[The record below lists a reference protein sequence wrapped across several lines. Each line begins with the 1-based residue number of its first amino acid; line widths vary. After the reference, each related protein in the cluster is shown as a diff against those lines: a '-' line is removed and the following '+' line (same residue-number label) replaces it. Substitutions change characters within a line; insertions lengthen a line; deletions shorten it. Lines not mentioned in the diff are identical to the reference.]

1 MNGATPQVDLWF
13 DPVCPYSWVAY
24 QWLLE
29 VEAQRPLD
37 LRLHIMSLVMLEEGR
52 TDVAADY
59 LAHVEATRG
68 PSRVAVAAA
77 EHFGPEVLR
86 PFYGAFGA
94 LAFATSRQTSPRD
107 LRRFTRDALAAAD
120 LPDWLEDAMVSTD
133 YDAALRRSHEQG
145 IAPVGSEVGTP
156 TTHVDGVAFFGPVM
170 NSIPRGEQ
178 AAHIFD
184 GALLLARFPDF
195 YELKRTRTTGP
206 VFT

>member
-1 MNGATPQVDLWF
+1 MKDPTPRVDLWF

-52 TDVAADY
+52 TDIAADY

-77 EHFGPEVLR
+77 QHFGPDVLR
-86 PFYGAFGA
+86 PFYSAFGG
-94 LAFATSRQTSPRD
+94 LVFTTTRQVSRGD
-107 LRRFTRDALAAAD
+107 LHGFVHDALAAAH
-120 LPDWLEDAMVSTD
+120 LPDWLEDAMESTG

-178 AAHIFD
+178 AVHIFD

-195 YELKRTRTTGP
+195 YELKRTRRTGP

>member
-1 MNGATPQVDLWF
+1 MNDPTPQVDLWF

-29 VEAQRPLD
+29 VEAQRPVD

-52 TDVAADY
+52 TDIAADY

-86 PFYGAFGA
+86 PFYSAFGG
-94 LAFATSRQTSPRD
+94 LV
-107 LRRFTRDALAAAD
+107 FTTFRWVTRSELHGFVRDALAASQ
-120 LPDWLEDAMVSTD
+120 LPGWLEDAMESED

-145 IAPVGSEVGTP
+145 IAPVGTEVGTP
-156 TTHVDGVAFFGPVM
+156 TTHVDGVAFFGPVL

-178 AAHIFD
+178 AVRIFD
-184 GALLLARFPDF
+184 GARLLAGFPDF
-195 YELKRTRTTGP
+195 YEIKRTRQTAP